1 MKIKL
6 NHILAAIVVVLLALC
21 WASVRRPM
29 HFADQRKQ
37 REAEVI
43 QRLTEIRKAEKATDS
58 ASEYTPGLSDSSSGA
73 DCLPIRCATCHI
85 QKDRSLSS
93 QPRCIQASR
102 EPQCQ

>member
-43 QRLTEIRKAEKATDS
+43 QRLTEIRKAEKRQPS
-58 ASEYTPGLSDSSSGA
+58 RKRKRPSCAS
-73 DCLPIRCATCHI
+73 LP
-85 QKDRSLSS
+85 KD
-93 QPRCIQASR
+93 
-102 EPQCQ
+102 